1 MMNIIGSSEI
11 AGTNAGYDWVSLNLN
26 KFLKQEEVSA
36 NKLVLGIPFYTRL
49 WEEDKDGNI
58 EATIIFENEVEKY
71 IPEYAEKK
79 WDDLLKQYYVQY
91 EKDGNIYKMWV
102 EDEESIKEKLS
113 LIEKFNLSG
122 AAFWR
127 KDFENESIW
136 NIINEKLEIKK

>member
-102 EDEESIKEKLS
+102 ED
-113 LIEKFNLSG
+113 
-122 AAFWR
+122 
-127 KDFENESIW
+127 
-136 NIINEKLEIKK
+136 